1 MQGAGRSCLRGRGCR
16 TGKRRCR
23 RSRIRLSSFLQGR
36 RGLRRSRR
44 RLRGRVR
51 RWAGLRGA
59 GAGLRGR
66 GCRMGTTRPRLRRS
80 LGGRRRQERR
90 GLLRSRSCLLCRA
103 CRRTGRRGPESCLL
117 RRSTGKSCL
126 RRGRSCLA
134 GKGCSRTVLLRF
146 GTCLRCSWSSRIS
159 TDFPLKCTS
168 SDRSCRIGLPICVIL
183 ANSATP
189 YGSSGLFQSRNIF
202 R

>member
-126 RRGRSCLA
+126 RRGRRNPWDTA
-134 GKGCSRTVLLRF
+134 CSSTCPFRF
-146 GTCLRCSWSSRIS
+146 GT
-159 TDFPLKCTS
+159 
-168 SDRSCRIGLPICVIL
+168 IL
-183 ANSATP
+183 GCKAPSIVVAVV
-189 YGSSGLFQSRNIF
+189 S
-202 R
+202 